1 MITSTSSGKD
11 IMNANKIYSSIF
23 KNDIRG
29 QALATTYARSGQDD
43 IGIDWIERQSV
54 GVATYMA
61 YLRVHQSAEDA
72 CLFLNGLIADMLTTL
87 NGHGGF
93 VDEDEDFV
101 TCDTIQALRYLILS
115 DESAETHIMENIID
129 EVCSQNP
136 LCTDCDYLYS
146 IEKIKP

>member
-1 MITSTSSGKD
+1 MFTSTSSGIE
-11 IMNANKIYSSIF
+11 IMNANKIYSTIF

-29 QALATTYARSGQDD
+29 QALANIYARCGQDD
-43 IGIDWIERQSV
+43 ICIEWLEKQSI

-93 VDEDEDFV
+93 VDEDEDYI
-101 TCDTIQALRYLILS
+101 TCDTIQALRFLIS
-115 DESAETHIMENIID
+115 TDESAETHIMENIID
-129 EVCSQNP
+129 EVYSQKP
-136 LCTDCDYLYS
+136 LSTDCEYLYS